1 MKQEFLDLISR
12 STTLPTMP
20 QVVVRFLEI
29 SADERCDMQQVVS
42 VLKADPGICSE
53 LLRMTNSA
61 LFGVTRQVSSLQQ
74 AIALLGMGRVRTLV
88 LGRYLVDRLDA
99 SAGQFEG
106 MSFSYYWRRALATA
120 ALATRF
126 AEVLAPRQREEAF
139 IGGLLCDTGVVAMLQ
154 AIGKVYSQ
162 IVVDYAPL
170 HGDDYA
176 GRERS
181 ALGLTH
187 ADVSAMILEKW
198 MLPPA
203 VVEAVRLHHADTFD
217 ESMAPDAQALARI
230 LDAAGRMGRVLC
242 ERPDPQAIIQACR
255 TSLRILRTDEIFLKQ
270 AMHDIEP
277 VIRELADLLRIYI
290 VRSNVFNR
298 ICEII
303 ETQLDEAT
311 APEPA
316 PTPPAR

>member
-1 MKQEFLDLISR
+1 MQQDLLDLISR

-29 SADERCDMQQVVS
+29 SADERSDIQQLIT

-61 LFGVTRQVSSLQQ
+61 LFGMTRTVSSLQQ
-74 AIALLGMGRVRTLV
+74 AVALLGLGRVRTLV
-88 LGRYLVDRLDA
+88 LGRYMVNQLDSSA
-99 SAGQFEG
+99 SQLEG
-106 MSFSYYWRRALATA
+106 LSFSYYWRRALASA
-120 ALATRF
+120 VLATRF
-126 AEVLAPRQREEAF
+126 AEHLAPTQREEAF
-139 IGGLLCDTGVVAMLQ
+139 VGALLCDIGVVAMLQ

-170 HGDDYA
+170 HGDDYVD
-176 GRERS
+176 RERA

-203 VVEAVRLHHADTFD
+203 IVEAVRHHHIEDLSD
-217 ESMAPDAQALARI
+217 VSDQATRDLAMIINASGRLGRI
-230 LDAAGRMGRVLC
+230 LCEKPEKTVITQACAAAMRVL
-242 ERPDPQAIIQACR
+242 
-255 TSLRILRTDEIFLKQ
+255 RIDTPMLQQTFK
-270 AMHDIEP
+270 DIEP
-277 VIRELADLLRIYI
+277 VIREFADLLRIYI
-290 VRSNVFNR
+290 VRSNVFSR

-303 ETQLDEAT
+303 SQELTGQDQ
-311 APEPA
+311 PA
-316 PTPPAR
+316 IA